1 MLNLFWEKFQETPA
15 LVLFTL
21 MNWILSVNLV
31 RPRKLSRMC
40 PLYYELFGFPKPTLT
55 LQRGSLTHSMMI
67 SIIITSAAQRSPG
80 PLGLNAGSIAS
91 VGLEP
96 ESFGS
101 ESRALHCAILHLII

>member
-1 MLNLFWEKFQETPA
+1 
-15 LVLFTL
+15 
-21 MNWILSVNLV
+21 MNWILCVNLV
-31 RPRKLSRMC
+31 RPRELSRMC

-101 ESRALHCAILHLII
+101 ESHALHCAILHLII